1 MTQILMYD
9 QTCMHVD
16 GYKSM
21 RHFDTKTIELQCGKK
36 KLQIS
41 GNSLLITSFH
51 AEEMI
56 IYGNILSVEW
66 KQEEE

>member
-21 RHFDTKTIELQCGKK
+21 RHFDTKTIELQ
-36 KLQIS
+36 
-41 GNSLLITSFH
+41 
-51 AEEMI
+51 
-56 IYGNILSVEW
+56 
-66 KQEEE
+66 